1 MKVSRWP
8 NWVQTCSNKV
18 SFKESEVKIS
28 DKVSVIISGIDIDY
42 IKHEVLKYTKI
53 V

>member
-1 MKVSRWP
+1 MNVSRWP
-8 NWVQTCSNKV
+8 TWVETCSSKV

-28 DKVSVIISGIDIDY
+28 DKVLVIISGIDIDY
-42 IKHEVLKYTKI
+42 IKHEALKYKEI